1 MVRHLPTLSIV
12 TSVTSLALLLA
23 QPASAETVTLGIGT
37 QDTTTNTVTAGVVIR
52 QLHLLEKYL
61 PTTDRAASLRMVRH
75 LPTLSIVTSV
85 TSLALLLAQ
94 PASAETVTLGIGTQD
109 TTTNTVTAGVVIRQ
123 LHLLEKYLPKDGKYA
138 NIKFELEWQNFTS
151 GPPVTNAMMANKL
164 QIGMMGDYPLIVN
177 GFTFDSNPESKSRLI
192 GIAAYS
198 LSGSGNGIVVHKDS
212 PYYDLADLKGKVV
225 SVPFGS
231 AAHGMVLKAMQDRGF
246 APDFFQLVSQSPE
259 VGSTN
264 LQEKKID
271 AHADFV
277 PFAELLPFRGFAR
290 KIFDG
295 VETNL
300 PTFHG
305 IVVRTDFAEKYP
317 EVVVAY
323 LKALIAAN
331 QWLREDPK
339 RAAEKIQ
346 EWTGINKEVVY
357 IFLGPGGNMTT
368 DPTIKPPLIDAATAD
383 VKVLQNLGRMKEF
396 DPKKWVDDGYIR
408 KAYAEM
414 NLDYDAQVG
423 NTKNYEISGED
434 SFCNRPII
442 DPRKA
447 GEVWVD
453 EVGIL
458 PFASAAC
465 TLGAY
470 ADYKAKGKKVNV
482 AYVFDTKRGIKLF
495 ADQAFFAVGNG
506 DVAPFLLKKDAEAY
520 AVKISGKVLGF
531 DDAVKVTIGGGKT

>member
-1 MVRHLPTLSIV
+1 MVCHLSRLPLAASIA
-12 TSVTSLALLLA
+12 SLAVFLA
-23 QPASAETVTLGIGT
+23 HPAF
-37 QDTTTNTVTAGVVIR
+37 
-52 QLHLLEKYL
+52 
-61 PTTDRAASLRMVRH
+61 
-75 LPTLSIVTSV
+75 
-85 TSLALLLAQ
+85 
-94 PASAETVTLGIGTQD
+94 AETVTLGIGTQD

-138 NIKFELEWQNFTS
+138 NIKFELDWQNFTS

-177 GFTFDSNPESKSRLI
+177 GFTFESNPESKSRLI

-212 PYYDLADLKGKVV
+212 PYYDLADLEGKLV

-231 AAHGMVLKAMQDRGF
+231 AAHGMVLKAMQDHGYP
-246 APDFFQLVSQSPE
+246 ADFFQLVSQTPE

-277 PFAELLPFRGFAR
+277 PFGELLPFRGFAR

-323 LKALIAAN
+323 LKAVIAAN
-331 QWLREDPK
+331 KWLRDDPK
-339 RAAEKIQ
+339 LAAEKIQ
-346 EWTGINKEVVY
+346 EWTGISKEVVY
-357 IFLGPGGNMTT
+357 IFMGPSGNMTT
-368 DPTIKPPLIDAATAD
+368 DPTIKSALIDAAGAD
-383 VKVLQNLGRMKEF
+383 VKVLQSLGRMKEF
-396 DPKKWVDDGYIR
+396 DPNKWVDDSYIR
-408 KAYAEM
+408 KAFAEM
-414 NLDYDAQVG
+414 KLDYGAQLG
-423 NTKNYEISGED
+423 STKNYEISGED
-434 SFCNRPII
+434 AFCKKPII
-442 DPRKA
+442 DPRRA

-453 EVGIL
+453 DVGIL

-465 TLGAY
+465 TLRAY
-470 ADYKAKGKKVNV
+470 ADYKAKGKKINV
-482 AYVFDTKRGIKLF
+482 TYVFDTTRGIKLF

-506 DVAPFLLKKDAEAY
+506 DVAPFLLKKDAEAF
-520 AVKISGKVLGF
+520 AAKTGGKVLSF
-531 DDAVKVTIGGGKT
+531 DEAVKAAVNGGKT